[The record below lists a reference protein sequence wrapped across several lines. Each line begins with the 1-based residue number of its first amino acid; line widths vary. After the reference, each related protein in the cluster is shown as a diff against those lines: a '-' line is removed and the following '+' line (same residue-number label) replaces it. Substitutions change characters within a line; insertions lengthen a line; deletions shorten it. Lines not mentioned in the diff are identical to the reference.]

1 MRPVNRTDR
10 GIGEVSRNAAAWAIL
25 LSMMTPLSPN
35 ELRMDPTT
43 LYREEVYTDR
53 RIGTIRVL
61 TPVTGEGGTDLGR
74 PVLYVGETQLLTPG
88 GLLPLSFEIEATS
101 LADAVE
107 KFAAGANEAVERTR
121 REIEQLRR
129 EAASSIIV
137 PDRMPGGFDPSG
149 GPGGLPGGGQIR
161 LR

>member
-1 MRPVNRTDR
+1 MSTP
-10 GIGEVSRNAAAWAIL
+10 NAELKMDAA
-25 LSMMTPLSPN
+25 S
-35 ELRMDPTT
+35 

-53 RIGTIRVL
+53 KIGTIRVL
-61 TPVTGEGGTDLGR
+61 TPVTPTGATDATR
-74 PVLYVGETQLLTPG
+74 AVLYAGETQLLTPG
-88 GLLPLSFEIEATS
+88 GLLPLVFEIDATS
-101 LADAVE
+101 LTDAVN
-107 KFAAGANEAVERTR
+107 KFSEGASEALERTR

-137 PDRMPGGFDPSG
+137 PDRMPGGLNPPG

>member
-1 MRPVNRTDR
+1 MSTP
-10 GIGEVSRNAAAWAIL
+10 NAELKMDAA
-25 LSMMTPLSPN
+25 S
-35 ELRMDPTT
+35 

-53 RIGTIRVL
+53 KIGTIRVL
-61 TPVTGEGGTDLGR
+61 TPVTPAGATDATR
-74 PVLYVGETQLLTPG
+74 AVLYAGETQLLTPG
-88 GLLPLSFEIEATS
+88 GLLPLVFEIDATS
-101 LADAVE
+101 LADSVD
-107 KFAAGANEAVERTR
+107 KFSEGASEALERTR

-137 PDRMPGGFDPSG
+137 PDRMPGGLNPPG

>member
-1 MRPVNRTDR
+1 VGYLHP
-10 GIGEVSRNAAAWAIL
+10 
-25 LSMMTPLSPN
+25 MMTPLNPT
-35 ELRMDPTT
+35 ELTMDPTT
-43 LYREEVYTDR
+43 LYREDVYTDR
-53 RIGTIRVL
+53 RVGTIRVL
-61 TPVTGEGGTDLGR
+61 TPVTAAGAQDLGR
-74 PVLYVGETQLLTPG
+74 AILYVGETQLLTPG

-101 LADAVE
+101 LAEAIE
-107 KFAAGANEAVERTR
+107 KFGAAANDAVERTR

-149 GPGGLPGGGQIR
+149 GGGLPGGGQIR

>member
-1 MRPVNRTDR
+1 MSTP
-10 GIGEVSRNAAAWAIL
+10 NAELKMDAA
-25 LSMMTPLSPN
+25 S
-35 ELRMDPTT
+35 

-53 RIGTIRVL
+53 KIGTIRVL
-61 TPVTGEGGTDLGR
+61 TPVTPAGATDATR
-74 PVLYVGETQLLTPG
+74 AVLYAGETQLLTPG
-88 GLLPLSFEIEATS
+88 GLLPLVFEIDATS
-101 LADAVE
+101 LADAVD
-107 KFAAGANEAVERTR
+107 KFSEGANEALERTR

-137 PDRMPGGFDPSG
+137 PDRMPGGLNPPG

>member
-1 MRPVNRTDR
+1 MSTPL
-10 GIGEVSRNAAAWAIL
+10 NAA
-25 LSMMTPLSPN
+25 
-35 ELRMDPTT
+35 ELRMDPAT

-61 TPVTGEGGTDLGR
+61 TPVTSGGAPDASR

-88 GLLPLSFEIEATS
+88 GLLPLVFELEAIS
-101 LADAVE
+101 LAEAVE
-107 KFAAGANEAVERTR
+107 KFAAGARDALERTR
-121 REIEQLRR
+121 RELEEMRR

-137 PDRMPGGFDPSG
+137 PDRMPGGLPGPGPG
-149 GPGGLPGGGQIR
+149 GPGLPGGGKIR

>member
-1 MRPVNRTDR
+1 MATLN
-10 GIGEVSRNAAAWAIL
+10 
-25 LSMMTPLSPN
+25 PN
-35 ELRMDPTT
+35 ELRMDPAS

-61 TPVTGEGGTDLGR
+61 TPVTAMGAPDLGR

-88 GLLPLSFEIEATS
+88 GLLPLSFEIEAKS
-101 LADAVE
+101 LAEAIE
-107 KFAAGANEAVERTR
+107 KFGAGANDAVERTR

-149 GPGGLPGGGQIR
+149 GLGHPPGGGQIR